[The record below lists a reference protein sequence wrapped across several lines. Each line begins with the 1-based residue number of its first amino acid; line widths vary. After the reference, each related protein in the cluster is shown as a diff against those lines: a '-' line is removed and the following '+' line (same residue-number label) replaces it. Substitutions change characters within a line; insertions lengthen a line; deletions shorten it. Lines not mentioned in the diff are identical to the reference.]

1 MEAERPVMQRPHDH
15 GSGLEKDAR
24 CSVILGSLGF
34 CGRSDCAMTIVLNL
48 PASSFKTDHLIE
60 WKNDLFER
68 VT

>member
-1 MEAERPVMQRPHDH
+1 MAPALDPTIACDF
-15 GSGLEKDAR
+15 A
-24 CSVILGSLGF
+24 
-34 CGRSDCAMTIVLNL
+34 GRSNCAMTIVLNL